1 MPAVTLRGSEVW
13 WARLA
18 LADIVLVRTLSPV
31 ERARLDALAR
41 PADRARSLLAAA
53 LVRAVAGRLLD
64 LPPGDVPV
72 ERTCPDCGRPHG
84 RPRLDLPG
92 APQLSVSHSGLL
104 VVVAAHDG
112 PVGVDV
118 QRIADVPAGTDAGT
132 WVRDEA
138 VVKAGLVA
146 GAAQVLGLS
155 PPLPGYASALALPMA
170 YAGGRVAQHDAA
182 ALLTP

>member
-1 MPAVTLRGSEVW
+1 MTEPARGRHRKGRIAQVPGPNE
-13 WARLA
+13 
-18 LADIVLVRTLSPV
+18 
-31 ERARLDALAR
+31 
-41 PADRARSLLAAA
+41 PAGRGHHQHRAAA
-53 LVRAVAGRLLD
+53 DVRVAPQLGQHVHQRR
-64 LPPGDVPV
+64 PGDVPV

-118 QRIADVPAGTDAGT
+118 QRIADVPAGTDAGA